1 MSDVLSTLLAGLAFL
16 ASPPS
21 IGDAE
26 KGPLAAGEV
35 IVHPQT
41 PADDNGFAVKAY
53 ALVDAPVAKV
63 WPHLRDCGRYSEF
76 MPRTKASA
84 VREGTPDKG
93 VCFIEI
99 AMPFPFSNL
108 WAENLS
114 ETGNVPGGGFERRW
128 RLKQGTYAKNQGL
141 WGVVPWEGGTKSLI
155 YYALEAA
162 PDTVIPDG
170 ILRKAQTGVLP
181 DAFEAIRKRVLGP

>member
-1 MSDVLSTLLAGLAFL
+1 MMGLPLWPLLTLVL
-16 ASPPS
+16 ASPPHIS
-21 IGDAE
+21 DAE
-26 KGPLAAGEV
+26 RGRLDAGEI

-53 ALVDAPVAKV
+53 AVVAAPVAQV

-76 MPRTKASA
+76 MPRTKQSA

-99 AMPFPFSNL
+99 GMPFPFSNL

-114 ETGNVPGGGFERRW
+114 ETGSVAGGGFERRW
-128 RLKQGTYAKNQGL
+128 HLKQGTYTKNQGL
-141 WGVVPWEGGTKSLI
+141 WGVIPWAGGAKALI
-155 YYALEAA
+155 YYFLEASPNTA
-162 PDTVIPDG
+162 VPDSF
-170 ILRKAQTGVLP
+170 LRKAQTGVLP
-181 DAFEAIRKRVLGP
+181 DAFEAVRKRVGAP